1 MAIRK
6 KYFTNLLRQTTERI
20 EFYDDAAHE
29 YRWRLIGGNGEPVA
43 ASSEGFDSMQ
53 GAVKNARL
61 TARKLTAILQTNE
74 LY

>member
-1 MAIRK
+1 MSTNQ
-6 KYFTNLLRQTTERI
+6 KYFINPLRQTTERI
-20 EFYDDAAHE
+20 EFYEDAAHE

-43 ASSEGFDSMQ
+43 ASSEGFDSEQ

-61 TARKLTAILQTNE
+61 TAVKLTAILKNNE